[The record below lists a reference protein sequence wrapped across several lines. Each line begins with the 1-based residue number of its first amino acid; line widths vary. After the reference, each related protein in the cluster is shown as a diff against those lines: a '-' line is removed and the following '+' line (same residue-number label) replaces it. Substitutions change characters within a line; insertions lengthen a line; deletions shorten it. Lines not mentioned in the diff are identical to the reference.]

1 MLFDRDFLKHHRAG
15 VMGGVMGGVRSGV
28 RGGVANTTW
37 LVLGEK
43 RTP

>member
-15 VMGGVMGGVRSGV
+15 VMGGVGDGV
-28 RGGVANTTW
+28 RGGVANTMW

>member
-15 VMGGVMGGVRSGV
+15 VRAGVRCGV
-28 RGGVANTTW
+28 RGGVANTMW
-37 LVLGEK
+37 LVLGKK

>member
-15 VMGGVMGGVRSGV
+15 VRGGV
-28 RGGVANTTW
+28 RGGVANTMW
-37 LVLGEK
+37 LVLGKK